1 MMKQLCLFL
10 LLSLSFL
17 STSAQEFKWDVNAG
31 YLLVMLTS
39 ERDNAFSN
47 PFDPSDPQGSGSNL
61 ESKDSDSGFF
71 FGVGGEY
78 LFSGNSS
85 IIGHLNYA
93 KYADLDL
100 LQIPIMYSYYILS
113 NELSLQLGP
122 QVGYVLNDW
131 YFDDALNR
139 LELGISVGARYIF
152 QEHFYLSAQYVV
164 QLNDQFK
171 ENYENLGYSGKINYL
186 NIGLGYR
193 F

>member
-1 MMKQLCLFL
+1 MMKQYLLILFL
-10 LLSLSFL
+10 LFSGSAV
-17 STSAQEFKWDVNAG
+17 TAQESKWDVNAG
-31 YLLVMLTS
+31 YLLGMSTS
-39 ERDNAFSN
+39 ERDRAFSN

-61 ESKDSDSGFF
+61 ESKDSESGFF

-85 IIGHLNYA
+85 IIAHLNYA

-100 LQIPIMYSYYILS
+100 LQIPIVYSYYILS

-131 YFDDALNR
+131 YFDDNFNR
-139 LELGISVGARYIF
+139 LELGISVGVRYIF

-164 QLNDQFK
+164 QVNDKFK